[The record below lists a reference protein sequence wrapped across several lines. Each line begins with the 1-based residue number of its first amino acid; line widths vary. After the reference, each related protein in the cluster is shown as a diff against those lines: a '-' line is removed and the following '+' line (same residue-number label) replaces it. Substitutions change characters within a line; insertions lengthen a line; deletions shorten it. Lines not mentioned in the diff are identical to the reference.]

1 MNSSLLGS
9 NIVTVKA
16 HNMQVVLLNLLYEG
30 FLSRSELAKRT
41 NLSNTTITNLITELL
56 EDGLVQE
63 CDFEESE
70 VTANRPVGRPRTAI
84 CLQPNARFVIG
95 IHVGVGMFRVAINNL
110 LNEIV
115 YSCMENYNIHDEPLR
130 VLEQMVQCV
139 ESLITKS
146 KLEKEKILGVGIGL
160 SGIVDFE
167 TGVNVVAPNL
177 GWHQVPA
184 RAYLAEHLNLPVIAD
199 NNVRCMAL
207 GETYFGS
214 GRGLDSLVFVYGR
227 VGVGAGFIC
236 KGQVFRGSTM
246 GAGEFGHNIILLEDE
261 TASLNGKHKELESL
275 VSETAILQEAEE
287 IHRKNPR
294 GILANVIQD
303 NPNLG
308 QIDCII
314 QAAHQGDASVRA
326 MLADRAYYLG
336 VALVNLVNLYNP
348 ELIILGGL
356 YAQAEKFFVEPVA
369 ETIQKIAFADL
380 GKRVQIKVTQ
390 FGWKAGVIGAAALAL
405 TTYFYCNE

>member
-56 EDGLVQE
+56 EGGLVQE

-95 IHVGVGMFRVAINNL
+95 IHVGVGMFRVAVNNL
-110 LNEIV
+110 MNEIV
-115 YSCMENYNIHDEPLR
+115 YSCMENYEIQDDPLMI
-130 VLEQMVQCV
+130 LEQMVQCV
-139 ESLITKS
+139 ESLITES

-287 IHRKNPR
+287 IHRKNPQ
-294 GILANVIQD
+294 GILAKVIQH
-303 NPNLG
+303 NPDLS
-308 QIDCII
+308 QIDCVI
-314 QAAHQGDASVRA
+314 QAAHQGDTSVQA

-336 VALVNLVNLYNP
+336 VALVNMVNLYNP

-356 YAQAEKFFVEPVA
+356 YAQAEKFFAEPVS
-369 ETIQKIAFADL
+369 ETIQKMAFADL

>member
-1 MNSSLLGS
+1 M
-9 NIVTVKA
+9 
-16 HNMQVVLLNLLYEG
+16 
-30 FLSRSELAKRT
+30 
-41 NLSNTTITNLITELL
+41 
-56 EDGLVQE
+56 
-63 CDFEESE
+63 
-70 VTANRPVGRPRTAI
+70 
-84 CLQPNARFVIG
+84 
-95 IHVGVGMFRVAINNL
+95 
-110 LNEIV
+110 NEIV
-115 YSCMENYNIHDEPLR
+115 YSCMENYEIQDDPLMI
-130 VLEQMVQCV
+130 LEQMVQCV
-139 ESLITKS
+139 ESLITES

-287 IHRKNPR
+287 IHRKNPQ
-294 GILANVIQD
+294 GILAKVIQH
-303 NPNLG
+303 NPDLS
-308 QIDCII
+308 QIDCVI
-314 QAAHQGDASVRA
+314 QAAHQGDTSVQA

-336 VALVNLVNLYNP
+336 VALVNMVNLYNP

-356 YAQAEKFFVEPVA
+356 YAQAEKFFAEPVS
-369 ETIQKIAFADL
+369 ETIQKMAFADL

-405 TTYFYCNE
+405 TTYFYLSD